1 MKNKHDEGFSLIEIL
16 VAIVILT
23 AIVVP
28 TCSALVMSNEMN
40 NRTDDLMKAQLAVS
54 SAVEIL
60 MAEGLL
66 VDFQSVEV
74 KDNCFEVE
82 VTIPDVGTYK
92 AFRYET
98 EDARFPYVKLTVT
111 QAKKKVGNSFELMPW
126 YDVIVSS
133 SDGLVEV
140 ETAVKEKTE
149 VANDKT

>member
-1 MKNKHDEGFSLIEIL
+1 MKNKHDQGFSLIEIL

-23 AIVVP
+23 AIVIP
-28 TCSALVMSNEMN
+28 TCSALLLSNEMDK
-40 NRTDDLMKAQLAVS
+40 RTTELMKAQLAVS
-54 SAVEIL
+54 SAVETL

-66 VDFQSVEV
+66 IDFQSDEV
-74 KDNCFEVE
+74 KDNCVEVE

-98 EDARFPYVKLTVT
+98 EDARFPFVKLTVT
-111 QAKKKVGNSFELMPW
+111 QAKEKVENSFELMPW

-133 SDGLVEV
+133 SDGLVKV
-140 ETAVKEKTE
+140 ETSVKEKTE